1 MSKLIRAIFKYR
13 SIDDILSSLRRKIFP
28 AKALCFPI
36 SEKFVL
42 DRIGLEIGGP
52 SSVFKKTGILPIYPI
67 VKQLD
72 NCNFSGTTTWEGS
85 INEGLNF
92 NFDQNIP
99 PGQQYV
105 AEATDL
111 SKIDSAKYDFILSSH
126 MLEHTANPLR
136 ALSEWTRVLKDD
148 GFLVLLLP
156 HKDGTF
162 DRHRPVTTL
171 EHIIEDFE
179 SQTQEDDLT
188 HLPEILKLHDLK
200 RDPEAGTLESFQA
213 RSEKNFENRCL
224 HQHVFDTNLTIQLL
238 NHQHLQIHAIEAILP
253 CHIVVIA
260 QKQSQDKSLDNER
273 FLRDGAEYKF
283 LSPFSSDKDRSI

>member
-1 MSKLIRAIFKYR
+1 MMKNIVSRGI
-13 SIDDILSSLRRKIFP
+13 SNVLSSIHRRILPK
-28 AKALCFPI
+28 KAICFPFG
-36 SEKFVL
+36 EKFVANK
-42 DRIGLEIGGP
+42 IGLEIGGP

-72 NCNFSGTTTWEGS
+72 NCNFSGTTTWEGA

-92 NFDQNIP
+92 NVDRNVP

-126 MLEHTANPLR
+126 MLEHTANPLK

-148 GFLVLLLP
+148 GFLVILLP

-171 EHIIEDFE
+171 KHIIEDFE
-179 SQTQEDDLT
+179 GETQEDDLT
-188 HLPEILKLHDLK
+188 HLPEILELHDLK

-213 RSEKNFENRCL
+213 RSEKNFDNRCL

-238 NHQHLQIHAIEAILP
+238 NYHHLQLHVIEVILP
-253 CHIVVIA
+253 CHIVAIA
-260 QKQSQDKSLDNER
+260 QKQSNDKSLDNEK
-273 FLRDGAEYKF
+273 FLKDTAEYKF
-283 LSPFSSDKDRSI
+283 ISPFPSDKPRPI

>member
-1 MSKLIRAIFKYR
+1 MIKNIVSQIESRGI
-13 SIDDILSSLRRKIFP
+13 SNVLSSIHRRIFP
-28 AKALCFPI
+28 KKAMCFPL
-36 SEKFVL
+36 SEKFVANK
-42 DRIGLEIGGP
+42 IGLEIGGP

-92 NFDQNIP
+92 NFDRNIP

-162 DRHRPVTTL
+162 DRQRPVTTL
-171 EHIIEDFE
+171 EHIIEDFKVG
-179 SQTQEDDLT
+179 TQEDDLT

-224 HQHVFDTNLTIQLL
+224 HQHVFDTNLIIQLL
-238 NHQHLQIHAIEAILP
+238 NYQHLQIHAIETVLP
-253 CHIVVIA
+253 CHIVAIV
-260 QKQSQDKSLDNER
+260 QKQSHDRSLDNER
-273 FLRDGAEYKF
+273 FMKDAAEYKF
-283 LSPFSSDKDRSI
+283 LSPFSSDKARSI